1 MELLRWFRV
10 IILQDAVF
18 LRDKFSGSP
27 LWNHHVFKHPL
38 FEEFAARLKVEARH
52 GDEPRMV
59 SISRVLP
66 NVAHVLQEQYRAVQ
80 ATQNIHHQ
88 SNEIHFS
95 NLDAKLQR
103 SINGMESLR
112 QVIATLSDEG
122 L

>member
-1 MELLRWFRV
+1 LIFPLIEATDTANKENGPDLQDIAQRSFMELLRWFRV

-59 SISRVLP
+59 SISRVIP
-66 NVAHVLQEQYRAVQ
+66 HVAHVL
-80 ATQNIHHQ
+80 
-88 SNEIHFS
+88 
-95 NLDAKLQR
+95 
-103 SINGMESLR
+103 
-112 QVIATLSDEG
+112 
-122 L
+122 